1 MKLKNALII
10 ILGAAIFAFA
20 INYLIIPYHLY
31 EGGATGITLITY
43 YLFKI
48 PVSLMNLL
56 INIPLFIIAWRI
68 LGARTLYYSL
78 LGTFSVSAWLYLF
91 ERIPLTLDFD
101 NDILIVSVVT
111 GIVGGLGLGIIFNAG
126 GTTGGTDIVAR
137 VAAKY
142 TNISIG
148 RLMLVV
154 DACVLACVLL
164 VFKDPRMVI
173 YTLIFVFLATRV
185 IDLIAEGGGYAGKGF
200 LIVTPKWD
208 QLAKQIS
215 HDLKRGVTLIKAQ
228 GHYQRT
234 DMNIVYCVVARNE
247 IRQMKEII
255 AKVDPHA
262 FITVTDAHE
271 ILGEGFTLDE
281 NKQPIQK
288 Y

>member
-56 INIPLFIIAWRI
+56 INIPLFIIAWRV
-68 LGARTLYYSL
+68 LGSRTLYYSL

-91 ERIPLTLDFD
+91 EKIPLFLDFD

-148 RLMLVV
+148 RLMLAV
-154 DACVLACVLL
+154 DACVLAFVLL

-208 QLAKQIS
+208 EMAAKIS
-215 HDLKRGVTLIKAQ
+215 DDLKRGVTLIKGQ

-255 AKVDPHA
+255 SKVDPHA
-262 FITVTDAHE
+262 FITITDAHE

-281 NKQPIQK
+281 NKQPLQHH
-288 Y
+288 